1 MIQHHPSDLNILA
14 CAAGTL
20 PEPHAMV
27 IAVHAAMCPVCAVAL
42 READEIAGALLD
54 SLPPAPLAADA
65 LKRTLTRLDRAP
77 AVKDAAPAPLT
88 LDALAKGRWRRSGL
102 GIAMMPLLR
111 RDVADSR
118 LDLIRVAPG
127 VALLE
132 HGHTGPE
139 MICVLHGG
147 FDDGTGQYH
156 AGDFMEADASLA
168 HRPTALP
175 GEDCICLIAT
185 SGHLRTHGLM
195 GWLVRLLIGM

>member
-1 MIQHHPSDLNILA
+1 MIQHHPSDLNVLA

-20 PEPHAMV
+20 PEPHTRV
-27 IAVHAAMCPVCAVAL
+27 ITVHAAMCPECAAAL
-42 READEIAGALLD
+42 READEVAGALLD
-54 SLPPAPLAADA
+54 SLSPAPLAADA

-77 AVKDAAPAPLT
+77 AIKDAAPVPLT

-102 GIAMMPLLR
+102 GIAMIPLLQ
-111 RDVADSR
+111 RDAADSR

-139 MICVLHGG
+139 MICVLQGG

-156 AGDFMEADASLA
+156 AGDFMEADAGLA

>member
-1 MIQHHPSDLNILA
+1 MIRHHPSDINVLA

-20 PEPHAMV
+20 PEPHARV
-27 IAVHAAMCPVCAVAL
+27 VAVHAAMCPVCAVAL
-42 READEIAGALLD
+42 READEVGGALLD
-54 SLPPAPLAADA
+54 SLPLAPLAADA
-65 LKRTLTRLDRAP
+65 LKRTLARLDGTP

-102 GIAMMPLLR
+102 GIAVMPLLR
-111 RDVADSR
+111 RDAADSR

-127 VALLE
+127 RALLE
-132 HGHTGPE
+132 HGHTGLE
-139 MICVLHGG
+139 MICVLQGG

-156 AGDFMEADASLA
+156 VGDFMETDARLA
-168 HRPTALP
+168 HRPKALP

-185 SGHLRTHGLM
+185 SGHLRVRGLL